1 MESRTFYNEVL
12 TEHNVRPAH
21 KRALAGECF
30 SLEGVNPS
38 CGDDITLSL
47 RVEDGV
53 IVDGAATDIEEIR
66 EMGLVVLYRR
76 LSAIT
81 SCLDGAAAEINT
93 TVSCCGVT
101 VTPGDIIVADENGFV
116 TLPADE
122 AAKIWLCR
130 KAVGDMDDQE
140 VTPFLI
146 DKIKKTKDNE
156 AFLRSI
162 NTQG

>member
-53 IVDGAATDIEEIR
+53 IVDGAFEGDGSKRPARCATSPTC
-66 EMGLVVLYRR
+66 RR
-76 LSAIT
+76 ASSAP
-81 SCLDGAAAEINT
+81 CWG
-93 TVSCCGVT
+93 G
-101 VTPGDIIVADENGFV
+101 TPW
-116 TLPADE
+116 T
-122 AAKIWLCR
+122 
-130 KAVGDMDDQE
+130 
-140 VTPFLI
+140 
-146 DKIKKTKDNE
+146 
-156 AFLRSI
+156 RS
-162 NTQG
+162 